1 MKAQISKKVITYSLV
16 TAMLLTQSASAAGGL
31 LSGWKKETEITVP
44 NIHPC
49 SRELQLELN
58 QIKIMEATQDVINND
73 SSLRVL
79 GSTAAAAMEGQDAVS
94 AAVSGDYVSAG
105 ISLVSSLI
113 YANKAVK
120 EGKKDI
126 KTHFSLAEG
135 IQERKTNL
143 KYVLDNPNTCNDSV
157 RKAYLTNYI
166 LDTKNKNDRFLEVL
180 NAAIDKTE
188 GSITP
193 IQNAVALGAGVAL
206 AAGTFIAFKSKAHPL
221 VLGVL
226 GAGSF
231 LGLGTG
237 IIGYGKDY
245 LHNIPTLNSLK
256 AQKSQLETI
265 SNQLQ
270 AQLQSLQA
278 AN

>member
-1 MKAQISKKVITYSLV
+1 MKTQISKKVFTYSMV
-16 TAMLLTQSASAAGGL
+16 TVMLLTQSASAAGGI
-31 LSGWKKETEITVP
+31 LSSLKKETEISVP
-44 NIHPC
+44 NLHPC

-58 QIKIMEATQDVINND
+58 QIKIMEATQNVINND
-73 SSLRVL
+73 SSLRVA
-79 GSTAAAAMEGQDAVS
+79 GNTAVAASDGQDAVS
-94 AAVSGDYVSAG
+94 AAASGDYVSAG
-105 ISLVSSLI
+105 ISLISSLI

-126 KTHFSLAEG
+126 KIHFTLAEG
-135 IQERKTNL
+135 IQERKANL
-143 KYVLDNPNTCNDSV
+143 KYVLDNPNVCNDSV

-166 LDTKNKNDRFLEVL
+166 LDTKNKNDKFLEVL
-180 NAAIDKTE
+180 NSAINKSE

-193 IQNAVALGAGVAL
+193 VLNAVALGAGVAL
-206 AAGTFIAFKSKAHPL
+206 AAGTIIAFNSKAHPL
-221 VLGVL
+221 VFGVL
-226 GAGSF
+226 AAGSF

-256 AQKSQLETI
+256 AQKSQLESI

-270 AQLQSLQA
+270 EQLKSLQT
-278 AN
+278 N